1 MRGHVFT
8 ALLKVVAVKVVLAD
22 DSCHHV
28 REDLPF
34 SGDTTNKRA
43 LFCQCRCL
51 DGLIWSLEAQSSVFV
66 VCRELFF
73 ASFPR

>member
-1 MRGHVFT
+1 MHGHVLMG
-8 ALLKVVAVKVVLAD
+8 LLKVVVVKVVLAD
-22 DSCHHV
+22 DSSHHA
-28 REDLPF
+28 RQDLP
-34 SGDTTNKRA
+34 SNGDITNKRA
-43 LFCQCRCL
+43 FFCQCRCL